1 MSLERDW
8 QTYLINEEIEKDV
21 FVYIQ
26 GLQEIIAKLKPKSM
40 TEKRRLAIASQHIKE
55 VRKHARRMQNR
66 VDLLE
71 EKLNIL
77 EEALNENEEK

>member
-1 MSLERDW
+1 MSLEQDW
-8 QTYLINEEIEKDV
+8 QKYLINEEIEKDI
-21 FVYIQ
+21 FMYIQ
-26 GLQEIIAKLKPKSM
+26 SLQEIVTKFKPKSL
-40 TEKRRLAIASQHIKE
+40 TEKRRLNMASQHLKE
-55 VRKHARRMQNR
+55 VRKYARRMQNK

>member
-1 MSLERDW
+1 MSLEQDW
-8 QTYLINEEIEKDV
+8 LRYLINEEIERDI
-21 FVYIQ
+21 FMYIQ
-26 GLQEIIAKLKPKSM
+26 SLQEIVTKFKPNSQ
-40 TEKRRLAIASQHIKE
+40 TDKRRLNMASQHLKE
-55 VRKHARRMQNR
+55 VRKYARRMQNK

>member
-1 MSLERDW
+1 MSLEKDW
-8 QTYLINEEIEKDV
+8 RRYLMNEEVERDI
-21 FVYIQ
+21 FMYIQ
-26 GLQEIIAKLKPKSM
+26 SLQEIITQFKPRSM
-40 TEKRRLAIASQHIKE
+40 AEKRRIAMANQHLKE

-66 VDLLE
+66 VSLLE